1 MSAKILVIGAT
12 GNVGSHLVKTL
23 VARGEQVRAASR
35 QVPASTQAINGAE
48 AVHFDLKDPVTIAPA
63 FEGIDR
69 AYLLSPT
76 GELDPVKLLRPVI
89 EEAARRQVKVVLQ
102 TAIGVDS
109 DDNIPLRQ
117 VELLLQGSGAP
128 FVILRPNWFSDNF
141 ANYWS
146 HDIANGT
153 IEVPAGEGKS
163 SFIDARDIAE
173 SAAGA
178 LTSDAFNGQAF
189 NLTGPEALSYDE
201 AAAILSKAYGKAI
214 GYRSIS
220 DDAFIAKLTPVVGEG
235 YAQLLAAI
243 YHPVRE
249 GWTAGVTDSVER
261 LSGHAPRSLTQWAQ
275 DNVPVSA

>member
-35 QVPASTQAINGAE
+35 QAQAIAGAE
-48 AVHFDLKDPVTIAPA
+48 AVHFDLKDPATIAPA
-63 FEGIDR
+63 FEGVDR
-69 AYLLSPT
+69 AYVLSPT

-89 EEAARRQVKVVLQ
+89 EEAARRKVKVVLQ
-102 TAIGVDS
+102 TALGVDA
-109 DDNIPLRQ
+109 DDNVPLRQ

-146 HDIANGT
+146 HDIANGA

-163 SFIDARDIAE
+163 SFIDTRDIAE

-178 LTSDAFNGQAF
+178 LTSNAFNGQAF
-189 NLTGPEALSYDE
+189 NLTGPEAHSYAE

-214 GYRSIS
+214 GYRSIT
-220 DDAFIAKLTPVVGEG
+220 DEAFIAKLTPVLGQG

-249 GWTAGVTDSVER
+249 GWTAAVTDSVER
-261 LSGHAPRSLTQWAQ
+261 LAGHAPRSLAQWAQ